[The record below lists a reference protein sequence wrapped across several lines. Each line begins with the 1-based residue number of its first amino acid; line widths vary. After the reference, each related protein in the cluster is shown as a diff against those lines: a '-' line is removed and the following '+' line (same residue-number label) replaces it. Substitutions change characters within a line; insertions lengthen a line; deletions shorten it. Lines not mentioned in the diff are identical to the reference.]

1 MRLVRILAMLA
12 VAIMATLAL
21 TATASAATASATT
34 CLGSGYLVT
43 LDGKIQRFST
53 STNAV
58 TTTVEVPGANFV
70 DVAVS
75 PTGRTLYAVDSNGD
89 AIRVFDATTGLATVT
104 ISGFSAPVAIA
115 LSPDAKRAYVANETA
130 RTVTVVDT
138 TTNTIAMSFSL
149 SSTSAPTDL
158 VVSPE
163 GSLVYISVGDALQVR
178 SASDGTLQKTY
189 AQAGGNARSVALS
202 ATKAYT
208 AVDGP
213 ASAGPFSVESALLSG
228 STSETLYDGLIGSSR
243 SIAVSP
249 DGATLYVGTMGT
261 GAYTLLSATIGSGAL
276 TQVGS
281 ATAQTGLISIS
292 ITSDS
297 STVYAAAR
305 NEVAVLQRGAATP
318 TTVTGTVAT
327 NIAAVAVCP
336 SVTDPGAPTAVTAVP
351 GDATVALSWTA
362 PANTGGAPI
371 TLYTATAAP
380 GGVTCTTTGATAC
393 LVTGLKNGTSYTFT
407 VTATNIA
414 GTGAA
419 SAASAKVTPRLDN
432 SARVLAVALPTITFT
447 KQGIGIATSITVT
460 GAGTIAQV
468 ATFKGDRYCKLSRR
482 VAAAGT
488 YRVRC
493 VMKAARRLLA
503 KKRAVSYTLH
513 STFSPTNGLV
523 ASNSQTVRVP
533 RRR

>member
-12 VAIMATLAL
+12 VAMMATLAL
-21 TATASAATASATT
+21 TATASAAT

-58 TTTVEVPGANFV
+58 TTTVVIPGANFV

-75 PTGRTLYAVDSNGD
+75 PTGRTLYAADSDGNT
-89 AIRVFDATTGLATVT
+89 IHVFDATTGLATAT
-104 ISGFSAPVAIA
+104 ISGFSAPIAIA

-138 TTNTIAMSFSL
+138 TSNTIVATFSVSL
-149 SSTSAPTDL
+149 ASAPTDL
-158 VVSPE
+158 VVSPD
-163 GSLVYISVGDALQVR
+163 GSLVYVTVGSALQVR
-178 SASDGTLQKTY
+178 STTDGALQKSYTL
-189 AQAGGNARSVALS
+189 AGNARAVALS
-202 ATKAYT
+202 ATSAYV
-208 AVDGP
+208 AVDT
-213 ASAGPFSVESALLSG
+213 PFSVESALLSG
-228 STSETLYDGLIGSSR
+228 TTNETLDNTMAGQPR

-249 DGATLYVGTMGT
+249 DGTTLYVGTMGT
-261 GAYTLLSATIGSGAL
+261 GADSLLSATIGSGVL

-281 ATAQTGLISIS
+281 ATAQTGLVSIS
-292 ITSDS
+292 VTSDS
-297 STVYAAAR
+297 STVYAAAL
-305 NEVAVLQRGAATP
+305 NEIAVLPRGASTP

-351 GDATVALSWTA
+351 GDATVSLSWTA
-362 PANTGGAPI
+362 PTNSGGAPI
-371 TLYTATAAP
+371 IGYTGTAAP
-380 GGVTCTTTGATAC
+380 GGATCTTTGATTC
-393 LVTGLKNGTSYTFT
+393 LFTGLKNGTGYTFT

-414 GTGAA
+414 GTSAA
-419 SAASAKVTPRLDN
+419 SAASTKVTPRRDN
-432 SARVLAVALPTITFT
+432 SARVLAVGLPTITFT
-447 KQGIGIATSITVT
+447 KKGIGIATSITVT

-468 ATFKGDRYCKLSRR
+468 ATFKGDRYCNLSRR
-482 VAAAGT
+482 VTAAGT

-493 VMKAARRLLA
+493 IIKTSGRLLA

-523 ASNSQTVRVP
+523 AASSQTVRVP

>member
-12 VAIMATLAL
+12 VAMAATLAL
-21 TATASAATASATT
+21 TATASAATTSATT

-43 LDGKIQRFST
+43 SDGTVQRFST

-75 PTGRTLYAVDSNGD
+75 PTGRTLYAVDSSGNT
-89 AIRVFDATTGLATVT
+89 IRAFAATTGLATAT
-104 ISGFSAPVAIA
+104 ISGFSAPIAIA
-115 LSPDAKRAYVANETA
+115 LSPDAKRAYVANQTA

-138 TTNTIAMSFSL
+138 TTNTIVTAFSV

-158 VVSPE
+158 VVSPD
-163 GSLVYISVGDALQVR
+163 GSLVYITVGDALQVR

-189 AQAGGNARSVALS
+189 ALAGNAQAVALS
-202 ATKAYT
+202 ATTAYT
-208 AVDGP
+208 AVGTP
-213 ASAGPFSVESALLSG
+213 FFSVESALLSG
-228 STSETLYDGLIGSSR
+228 PTSGRLYDGMVGSPK

-249 DGATLYVGTMGT
+249 DGATLYVGTMDT
-261 GAYTLLSATIGSGAL
+261 GVGSLLSAPIAGGAL
-276 TQVGS
+276 TPVGLGSVGTGLQSIAVTPDS
-281 ATAQTGLISIS
+281 AT
-292 ITSDS
+292 
-297 STVYAAAR
+297 VYGAAA
-305 NEVAVLQRGAATP
+305 NVVAVLPRGTSTP
-318 TTVTGTVAT
+318 TTLTGAVTT
-327 NIAAVAVCP
+327 NITAVAVCP

-351 GDATVALSWTA
+351 GDATVSLSWAA
-362 PANTGGAPI
+362 PANSGGASI
-371 TLYTATAAP
+371 LSYTGTAAP
-380 GGVTCTTTGATAC
+380 GGATCTTTGATTC
-393 LVTGLKNGTSYTFT
+393 LFTGLKNGTEYTFT

-414 GTGAA
+414 GTSAA
-419 SAASAKVTPRLDN
+419 SAASTKVTPRRDN
-432 SARVLAVALPTITFT
+432 SARVLTVGLPTITFT

-468 ATFKGDRYCKLSRR
+468 ATFKGDRYCNLSRR
-482 VAAAGT
+482 VTAAGT

-493 VMKAARRLLA
+493 IIKTAGRLLA
-503 KKRAVSYTLH
+503 KKRAVSYTLR
-513 STFSPTNGLV
+513 STFSPKSGLV

>member
-1 MRLVRILAMLA
+1 MRLVRILATLA
-12 VAIMATLAL
+12 VAIAATLAVTT
-21 TATASAATASATT
+21 TATAAT

-43 LDGKIQRFST
+43 SDSKIQRFST

-58 TTTVEVPGANFV
+58 TTTVDVPGANFV

-75 PTGRTLYAVDSNGD
+75 PTGRTFYAVDSSGNS
-89 AIRVFDATTGLATVT
+89 IRVFDATTGLATAT
-104 ISGFSAPVAIA
+104 ITGFSAPIAIA
-115 LSPDAKRAYVANETA
+115 LSPDAKRAYVANETG
-130 RTVTVVDT
+130 RTVSVFDT

-158 VVSPE
+158 VVSPD
-163 GSLVYISVGDALQVR
+163 GSLVYVTVGSALQVR

-189 AQAGGNARSVALS
+189 ALAGNAPAVALS
-202 ATKAYT
+202 ATSAFV
-208 AVDGP
+208 AVDT
-213 ASAGPFSVESALLSG
+213 PFSVESALLSG
-228 STSETLYDGLIGSSR
+228 TTSETLDDTMAGQPR

-249 DGATLYVGTMGT
+249 DGATLYVGTMATGVGSFLSAPIGT
-261 GAYTLLSATIGSGAL
+261 GALTPVGLESIGTGLVSIAV
-276 TQVGS
+276 TSDS
-281 ATAQTGLISIS
+281 ATAYGAS
-292 ITSDS
+292 
-297 STVYAAAR
+297 VR
-305 NEVAVLQRGAATP
+305 EVAVLPRGTSTPTRLAGAAANHIT
-318 TTVTGTVAT
+318 
-327 NIAAVAVCP
+327 AVAVCP

-380 GGVTCTTTGATAC
+380 GGATCTTTGATTC
-393 LVTGLKNGTSYTFT
+393 LVAGLRNGTSYTFT

-414 GTGAA
+414 GTSAA
-419 SAASAKVTPRLDN
+419 SAASTKVTPRRDN
-432 SARVLAVALPTITFT
+432 SARVLAVGLPTITFT
-447 KQGIGIATSITVT
+447 KKGIGIATSITVT

-468 ATFKGDRYCKLSRR
+468 ATFKGDRYCNLSRR

-493 VMKAARRLLA
+493 VIKTAGRLLA
-503 KKRAVSYTLH
+503 QKRAVSYTLR
-513 STFSPTNGLV
+513 STFSPANGLV
-523 ASNSQTVRVP
+523 ASNSQAVRVP

>member
-1 MRLVRILAMLA
+1 MLA
-12 VAIMATLAL
+12 VATVATL
-21 TATASAATASATT
+21 TATTTASAAT

-43 LDGKIQRFST
+43 SDGWIQRFST

-58 TTTVEVPGANFV
+58 TTTVEVPNANFV

-75 PTGRTLYAVDSNGD
+75 PTGRTLYAVDSSGNT
-89 AIRVFDATTGLATVT
+89 IHVFDATTGLATAT
-104 ISGFSAPVAIA
+104 ISGFSAPIAIA
-115 LSPDAKRAYVANETA
+115 LSPDANRAYVANQTA

-138 TTNTIAMSFSL
+138 TTNTIVTTFSV

-158 VVSPE
+158 VVSPD
-163 GSLVYISVGDALQVR
+163 GSLVYVTVGSALQVR

-189 AQAGGNARSVALS
+189 AQAGGNARAVALS

-213 ASAGPFSVESALLSG
+213 SSTGPFSVESALLSG
-228 STSETLYDGLIGSSR
+228 STSGTLYDSLAGYPR
-243 SIAVSP
+243 AIAVSP
-249 DGATLYVGTMGT
+249 DGATLYVGTMGN
-261 GAYTLLSATIGSGAL
+261 GAYTLLSATIGNGAL
-276 TQVGS
+276 TEVGS
-281 ATAQTGLISIS
+281 GTTQTGLLSIS

-297 STVYAAAR
+297 STVYAAAL
-305 NEVAVLQRGAATP
+305 NEVVVLQRGAAIP
-318 TTVTGTVAT
+318 TTVTGSVTT

-351 GDATVALSWTA
+351 GDATVSLSWTA
-362 PANTGGAPI
+362 PTNSGGAPI
-371 TLYTATAAP
+371 IGYTGTAAP
-380 GGVTCTTTGATAC
+380 GGATCTTTGATTC
-393 LVTGLKNGTSYTFT
+393 LFTGLKNGTDYTFT

-414 GTGAA
+414 GTSVA
-419 SAASAKVTPRLDN
+419 SAASTKVTPRRDN
-432 SARVLAVALPTITFT
+432 AARALAVGLPTITFT
-447 KQGIGIATSITVT
+447 KKGIGIATSITVT

-468 ATFKGDRYCKLSRR
+468 ATFKGDRYCNLSRR
-482 VAAAGT
+482 VTAAGT

-493 VMKAARRLLA
+493 IIKTSGRLLA
-503 KKRAVSYTLH
+503 KKRAVSYTLR

>member
-12 VAIMATLAL
+12 VAMMATLAL
-21 TATASAATASATT
+21 TATASAAT

-58 TTTVEVPGANFV
+58 TTTVVIPGANFV

-75 PTGRTLYAVDSNGD
+75 PTGRTLYAADSDGNT
-89 AIRVFDATTGLATVT
+89 IHVFDATTGLGTAT
-104 ISGFSAPVAIA
+104 ISGFSAPIAIA

-138 TTNTIAMSFSL
+138 TTNTIVMSFSL
-149 SSTSAPTDL
+149 SSSSSPTDL
-158 VVSPE
+158 VVSPD
-163 GSLVYISVGDALQVR
+163 GSLVYITVGGALQVR

-213 ASAGPFSVESALLSG
+213 ASAGPFSVESALLSD
-228 STSETLYDGLIGSSR
+228 STSETLYGSLVGSPR
-243 SIAVSP
+243 TIAVSP
-249 DGATLYVGTMGT
+249 DGATLYVGTMGN
-261 GAYTLLSATIGSGAL
+261 GAYTLLSATIGSGVL

-281 ATAQTGLISIS
+281 ATAQTGLVSIS

-297 STVYAAAR
+297 ATVYAAAR
-305 NEVAVLQRGAATP
+305 NEVAVLPRGASTP
-318 TTVTGTVAT
+318 TTVTGTVTT

-362 PANTGGAPI
+362 PANTGGASI
-371 TLYTATAAP
+371 LSYTGTASP
-380 GGVTCTTTGATAC
+380 GGATCTTTGATTC

-414 GTGAA
+414 GTSAA
-419 SAASAKVTPRLDN
+419 SAASAKVTPRRDN
-432 SARVLAVALPTITFT
+432 SARVLAVGLPKVTFT

-468 ATFKGDRYCKLSRR
+468 AVFKNDRYCSLSRR
-482 VAAAGT
+482 VTAAGT

-493 VMKAARRLLA
+493 IIKAAGRKLSRT
-503 KKRAVSYTLH
+503 RAVSYTLR

-533 RRR
+533 RHR

>member
-1 MRLVRILAMLA
+1 MRLVRIVAMLA
-12 VAIMATLAL
+12 VAMAATLAA
-21 TATASAATASATT
+21 TTTASAAT

-43 LDGKIQRFST
+43 SDGKIQRFST
-53 STNAV
+53 SSNAV

-89 AIRVFDATTGLATVT
+89 AIRVFDATTGLATAT
-104 ISGFSAPVAIA
+104 ITGFSAPIAIA
-115 LSPDAKRAYVANETA
+115 LSPDAKRAYVANETG
-130 RTVTVVDT
+130 RTVSVFDT

-158 VVSPE
+158 VVSPD
-163 GSLVYISVGDALQVR
+163 GSLVYVTVGSALQVR

-228 STSETLYDGLIGSSR
+228 STSATLYDSLVGSPR
-243 SIAVSP
+243 TIAVSP
-249 DGATLYVGTMGT
+249 DGATLYVGTMGS
-261 GAYTLLSATIGSGAL
+261 GANTLLSATIGSGVLA
-276 TQVGS
+276 QVGS
-281 ATAQTGLISIS
+281 ATAQTGLVSIS

-297 STVYAAAR
+297 ATVYAAAR
-305 NEVAVLQRGAATP
+305 NEVAVLPRGASTP
-318 TTVTGTVAT
+318 TTVTGTVTT

-380 GGVTCTTTGATAC
+380 GGATCTTTGATTCVVA
-393 LVTGLKNGTSYTFT
+393 GLRNGTSYTFT

-414 GTGAA
+414 GTSAA
-419 SAASAKVTPRLDN
+419 SAASTKVTPRRDN
-432 SARVLAVALPTITFT
+432 SARVLAVGLPTITFT
-447 KQGIGIATSITVT
+447 KKGIGIATSITVT

-468 ATFKGDRYCKLSRR
+468 ATFKGDRYCNLSRR

-493 VMKAARRLLA
+493 VIKTAGRLLA
-503 KKRAVSYTLH
+503 QKRAVSYTLR